1 MESNGFNLD
10 ALIDAVAERLA
21 VKVAERT
28 QNSATIKPRLLT
40 VEQAAI
46 YLGRTK
52 EAVQHMIFEGKVPT
66 VRTDRRVFIDIR
78 DLDAWIEDNKQGG
91 II

>member
-1 MESNGFNLD
+1 MVVIVF
-10 ALIDAVAERLA
+10 
-21 VKVAERT
+21 KRT
-28 QNSATIKPRLLT
+28 QSGATITPRLLT
-40 VEQAAI
+40 ADQAAT

-66 VRTDRRVFIDIR
+66 VRTDRRVFIDIK
-78 DLDAWIEDNKQGG
+78 DLDAWIEDNKQDG